1 MGYTMRAA
9 RLLGPRLME
18 MQDVP
23 LPPPPQPDEVC
34 IAVTAVG
41 ICGSDLHNY
50 EDARI
55 GDTRI
60 ESPVILGHEFA
71 GVVLAAAPN
80 ARDGNDEPLRV
91 GQRVAVDP
99 ATPCWRCELCEA
111 GHPNLCRRLH
121 FCGLYPD
128 DGALCEQMNVPAR
141 SCFPVP
147 DAVSDAAA
155 ALLEPLGVALH
166 AVNLAHIRLGDTVI
180 VQGCGPI
187 GLLIQRLARHSGAG
201 AVYAL
206 DRFPWRA
213 EKAKA
218 WGATDAWTTDADPV
232 ARLIEIT
239 NGRGADVVIEAAWA
253 DHSIGQAVEMARLG
267 GRVLLA
273 GIPSADEVRFKHST
287 ARRKGLTIRMVR
299 RMKHVYPRALA
310 LVLAGVVDVSDLVSH
325 RFPLEAAPEAF
336 ALNASYPPGLHKV
349 VIEVRPA

>member
-1 MGYTMRAA
+1 MTPTMRAA
-9 RLLGPRLME
+9 RLLGPRQMDVQE
-18 MQDVP
+18 VP
-23 LPPPPQPDEVC
+23 LPPPPKADEVR

-60 ESPVILGHEFA
+60 EAPLILGHEFA
-71 GVVLAAAPN
+71 GVVLAAGPE
-80 ARDGNDEPLRV
+80 ARDGQDAPLRV

-99 ATPCWRCELCEA
+99 ATPCWRCESCEA

-147 DAVSDAAA
+147 DSITDAGA

-166 AVNLAHIRLGDTVI
+166 AANLAHVRLGDTVV

-187 GLLIQRLARHSGAG
+187 GLLIQRLVRHSGAG

-213 EKAKA
+213 EKAKG
-218 WGATDAWTTDADPV
+218 WGATDAWTVESDPV
-232 ARLIEIT
+232 ARLAEVT
-239 NGRGADVVIEAAWA
+239 GGRGADIVIEAAWA

-287 ARRKGLTIRMVR
+287 ARRKGLTIKMVR
-299 RMKHVYPRALA
+299 RMKHVYPRAMA
-310 LVLAGVVDVSDLVSH
+310 LVLAGVVDVDDLISH
-325 RFPLEAAPEAF
+325 HFPLDAAPEAF
-336 ALNASYPPGLHKV
+336 ALNFSYPPGLHKV
-349 VIEVRPA
+349 VIDVSTS